1 MYHTLS
7 EPVVRQLLSSFWLLL
22 AAIPLSAPLSAHDIP
37 VDVTVH
43 LFLAPHAQ
51 TLKLLVRV
59 PLPALRDLDIRE
71 RAPGVADLP
80 ALTRQLPDG
89 ATLWIS
95 GFLELQEDSRVLPL
109 PKISAVQLSLPSDRS
124 FLTYEKALAHT
135 LGPTLSAD
143 TNAPWTQ
150 LYADFV
156 LEYPIRSANSK
167 FAINPRLRTLA
178 ARVVTTLRYLPP
190 NSPERAFEFE
200 GNPGLI
206 TLDPSWTQ
214 AARRFV
220 GLGFR
225 HILDGI
231 DHLLFLVCL
240 VLPLRRV
247 KPLIG
252 VVTAFTAAHS
262 ITLIAAAF
270 DATPNALW
278 FPPMIETLI
287 AVSIVYMGL
296 ENIATPT
303 LRNHRWLF
311 AFAFGL
317 IHGFGFSFAL
327 KETMQFA
334 GDHLLAS
341 LLAFNLGVELGQ
353 LAVLAVL
360 LPGLALLFRCVVAER
375 MGIIIISALVV
386 HTAWHWMLERFT
398 VLRKYDIEWTPDVLA
413 LVLRAAFIMVLIS
426 GVVWYRRKTMASKSP
441 ESSEPAGRPSA
452 Q

>member
-1 MYHTLS
+1 MAAT
-7 EPVVRQLLSSFWLLL
+7 PLL
-22 AAIPLSAPLSAHDIP
+22 AHDIP
-37 VDVTVH
+37 ADVAVH
-43 LFLAPHAQ
+43 LFLVPRAQ

-71 RAPGVADLP
+71 RVPGVADLP
-80 ALTRQLPDG
+80 ALVRQLPDG
-89 ATLWIS
+89 ATLWLT
-95 GFLELQEDSRVLPL
+95 GFIEVREDARVLPT
-109 PKISAVQLSLPSDRS
+109 PKIAAMQLSLPSDRS
-124 FLTYEKALAHT
+124 FLSYETALAHT
-135 LGPTLSAD
+135 LGPGLPED

-156 LEYPIRSANSK
+156 FEYPIRSANSK
-167 FAINPRLRTLA
+167 FSINPRLRTLA

-190 NSPERAFEFE
+190 NSPERAFEFD

-214 AARRFV
+214 AGGRFV
-220 GLGFR
+220 RLGFR
-225 HILDGI
+225 HILDGV

-262 ITLIAAAF
+262 ITLLTAAF
-270 DATPNALW
+270 DAAPNALW
-278 FPPMIETLI
+278 FPPLVETLI

-296 ENIATPT
+296 ENIASPT
-303 LRNHRWLF
+303 QRGHRWLL

-353 LAVLAVL
+353 LAVLAVW
-360 LPGLALLFRCVVAER
+360 LPALALLFRYVVAER
-375 MGIIIISALVV
+375 MGIMIISALVV
-386 HTAWHWMLERFT
+386 HTSWHWMQERYE
-398 VLRKYDIEWTPDVLA
+398 VLRKYDVEWTPEVLA
-413 LVLRAAFIMVLIS
+413 LLLRGAFLLVLVS
-426 GVVWYRRKTMASKSP
+426 GVLWYRRRTIALKSP
-441 ESSEPAGRPSA
+441 GSSVPAGRPGA